1 MSDISIPGV
10 NSKYGTQ
17 NIIDSLVK
25 VERNKLVKMEADKK
39 ALQGTKLVWQETN
52 KYMQNVR
59 DSAKALYGFN
69 TPFGSKLG
77 TSGDETVLTVSATR
91 GASNG
96 SYAVK
101 ISSAA
106 ASDRFLSDPLPLDKA
121 IAQGDYVFLVGDK
134 EISFTFKGGKVQNF
148 VDAINIKKPD
158 LLKASVIKNSSET
171 QLLQLEGIPV
181 GQKNTV
187 GFQKMALS
195 TLQEV
200 GMLVSA
206 EGAKKVLQ
214 TEASTLLPGATNTW
228 KQDLPLAINPG
239 TELRMTVQV
248 GPPISQAVAS
258 PKRLFTL
265 PDAPEVNF
273 EGITISGG
281 PMKGELPPLQAGSP
295 AMEIKSMKGLS
306 VVTEKGIVAL
316 PELPDSTTPT
326 TYSYVFNGAA
336 TLTSL
341 QFSNGNSARSIS
353 ISELTLVEP
362 AVKTGMVPKHA
373 LSTAA
378 DATLEFEGIKV
389 NRDSNTVS
397 DLIPGVTLNLKNA
410 SEKAVIV
417 KIEPDKKAIKDGI
430 ISFMANYNRLITDIL
445 VLTTIRDSNPAS
457 SPIITEA
464 SYLTDDEKKKAEANL
479 GLFQGDIALNQVK
492 SGLQRILMNPYA
504 TDGSEFTLL
513 SQVGIST
520 NAAGNGDKVNASKL
534 RGYLELDEP
543 RLDESI
549 AKDLEGVRKLFGNS
563 TDGSL
568 IVNTGAAFS
577 VDELL
582 KPSTQ
587 LGGFNSMHISTIDGD
602 IKSKDKQIASY
613 NDYLTRYQQD
623 LKNKYGQMEASL
635 NSLNKNSQSLNFLG
649 NTTTGQ

>member
-39 ALQGTKLVWQETN
+39 SLQDTKLVWQETN

-59 DSAKALYGFN
+59 DAAKVLYGFN

-77 TSGDETVLTVSATR
+77 TSSDEAALTVSATR

-96 SYAVK
+96 SYSVK
-101 ISSAA
+101 VLSAA
-106 ASDRFLSDPLPLDKA
+106 TADRFLSSPLPLDKM
-121 IAQGDYVFLVGDK
+121 IPQGDYLFMVGDK
-134 EISFTFKGGKVQNF
+134 EIAFTFKGGKVSNF
-148 VDAINIKKPD
+148 VDAINNKKPD
-158 LLKASVIKNSSET
+158 LLKASLIKDSSET
-171 QLLQLEGIPV
+171 QILQLEGIPV
-181 GQKNTV
+181 GQKNTL
-187 GFQKMALS
+187 GFQKMAQA
-195 TLQEV
+195 TLQDLE
-200 GMLVSA
+200 MLGRA
-206 EGAKKVLQ
+206 EGSKRVLQ
-214 TEASTLLPGATNTW
+214 AESSNIGPGAANTW
-228 KQDLPLAINPG
+228 KQEQPLAIAAG
-239 TELRMTVQV
+239 TELRLTVQV
-248 GPPISQAVAS
+248 GPPSLLVVAA
-258 PKRLFTL
+258 PKPLIPF
-265 PDAPEVNF
+265 PEAPEVNF
-273 EGITISGG
+273 QGITISGG
-281 PMKGELPPLQAGSP
+281 TMTGDLPPPP
-295 AMEIKSMKGLS
+295 AVAPPKEIRSMKGL
-306 VVTEKGIVAL
+306 VAMTDKGAISL
-316 PELPDSTTPT
+316 PDLPDSETAT
-326 TYSYVFNGAA
+326 TYSYVFNGAT
-336 TLTSL
+336 TLNSVQL
-341 QFSNGNSARSIS
+341 NNSNNTRSIS
-353 ISELTLVEP
+353 ISGLTLIEP
-362 AVKTGMVPKHA
+362 PAKTGIVPKHA

-389 NRDSNTVS
+389 NRDSNSVS

-410 SEKAVIV
+410 SEKPVTV
-417 KIEPDKKAIKDGI
+417 KIDPDKKTIKDGI
-430 ISFMANYNRLITDIL
+430 IAFMANYNRLITDIL

-492 SGLQRILMNPYA
+492 SGLQRILMNPYTA
-504 TDGSEFTLL
+504 DGSSFTLL
-513 SQVGIST
+513 SQIGIST

-543 RLDESI
+543 KLDESI

-568 IVNTGAAFS
+568 IVNTGAAFG

-587 LGGFNSMHISTIDGD
+587 LGGFNSMHISTIEGD

-635 NSLNKNSQSLNFLG
+635 NSLNKNSQSLNSLG
-649 NTTTGQ
+649 TTTNGQ